1 MAVTGTSVAA
11 AATMLAA
18 AAAIFITFVICF
30 YLFPRRYHGAAPT
43 ISGDRARPRYVFADG
58 AGCHGGLD
66 EAAIAALPRDYHL
79 LSQKRSP
86 AKLRLSQYHP
96 VSSS

>member
-30 YLFPRRYHGAAPT
+30 YLFLCAKRYRGATLT
-43 ISGDRARPRYVFADG
+43 ISGDRARPRYVFDHQRRQGPASLRVRG
-58 AGCHGGLD
+58 RRGVPRRAG
-66 EAAIAALPRDYHL
+66 
-79 LSQKRSP
+79 
-86 AKLRLSQYHP
+86 
-96 VSSS
+96 